1 MDCHQGMLQEAEP
14 KILIPLG
21 GYVCVYEEAGGPGWF
36 QIWNVEESVCVYL
49 TTLALGPS
57 QCISVRIDD
66 NHERSL
72 EIVHLSY
79 CQHGEWPMTMEGML
93 LSW

>member
-1 MDCHQGMLQEAEP
+1 MDCHQGRLQEEEP

-21 GYVCVYEEAGGPGWF
+21 GYVCVYEDAGPRWF
-36 QIWNVEESVCVYL
+36 QIWNEEESVCAYL

-57 QCISVRIDD
+57 QRISVKMDD

-72 EIVHLSY
+72 EIVYFNYS
-79 CQHGEWPMTMEGML
+79 QHGQ
-93 LSW
+93 